1 MMDVT
6 GSHALD
12 HICFIKDLNILVIF
26 ILIKVFKFDKI
37 VIAPAV
43 FTNNRNRK
51 SEYC

>member
-1 MMDVT
+1 MDVT
-6 GSHALD
+6 GDHALD
-12 HICFIKDLNILVIF
+12 HICLIKYLNILVIF

-37 VIAPAV
+37 VIPQVV